1 MSAGETMTMTLDTF
15 PAEDVEPLISDVH
28 PCMLHVVRMGTGK
41 RYNWLEPVPTK
52 IHWRQTFTIQ
62 DGKVWVVNTTSEL
75 DVGRAVPNTDIVT
88 KLVGNSIILGKNKEH
103 LNMVF
108 LKPKQTNCDATISL
122 ILGNR
127 LNLKDEAQLKKY
139 TSCFTGKNKE
149 NMMRIRLKA
158 TFYKANGEEIASTVS
173 PQTVV
178 DNGNKKIGCM
188 DMYDAWPRKSCSQ
201 GGRKVMMI
209 SEYDLADDVEPIFEV
224 YDAQG
229 NHRVEIEEQ
238 NLIAQPKNSPT
249 TKTVKNS
256 TIIFLTPA
264 QPNLQVIQE
273 IIGNFTTKLVAKRM
287 SDGLVSNRAFPFQ
300 YTKCHSTCDH
310 TIDGPE
316 EAKIEHQERAKPNNK
331 KRNMKERTP
340 LQVVPTKKDRRDS
353 VGSSL
358 LGSDG
363 GQSPGTCDMMG
374 HSPAYSG
381 SQGYMSSPEHTPW
394 TSYGAQSVEELPGIT
409 VTLTTDEINSF
420 QIPSGEVVIQHL

>member
-1 MSAGETMTMTLDTF
+1 M
-15 PAEDVEPLISDVH
+15 
-28 PCMLHVVRMGTGK
+28 
-41 RYNWLEPVPTK
+41 PT
-52 IHWRQTFTIQ
+52 HWRT
-62 DGKVWVVNTTSEL
+62 DKNTGVIEVYPTPST
-75 DVGRAVPNTDIVT
+75 DAVGRV
-88 KLVGNSIILGKNKEH
+88 L
-103 LNMVF
+103 
-108 LKPKQTNCDATISL
+108 
-122 ILGNR
+122 
-127 LNLKDEAQLKKY
+127 
-139 TSCFTGKNKE
+139 
-149 NMMRIRLKA
+149 
-158 TFYKANGEEIASTVS
+158 TV
-173 PQTVV
+173 Q
-178 DNGNKKIGCM
+178 
-188 DMYDAWPRKSCSQ
+188 AWRY
-201 GGRKVMMI
+201 